1 MQPSGTEPSTR
12 PRLTLGLCALLHAF
26 THAMAVMLVPLYLLI
41 VHDLGLPGVR
51 SVALIVTVYTVV
63 YCLGAWHAGVLAD
76 RWDRKWL
83 LGIGLLGNSVAILG
97 MGLTR
102 RYEMLIAMGALAGV
116 FGSLFHPCANALVP
130 AHFPRNPGM
139 AIGLLGMGSGLGFYA
154 GPRFAGWRASRP
166 GWELPNLA
174 TWQRPC
180 VEMGVIGL
188 VAAIVFLILARE
200 APHRHAGAGAMDEAG
215 TARVGTSDGDGDAVL
230 PARASVEA
238 IVTDLRATPAATEP
252 ILAPRLRRLVWG
264 ISAVLGWRDFAGV
277 ASISLTSI
285 YLQRALHYST
295 DRTGI
300 VVGGMMLIGVLAN
313 PLFVY
318 LSHGRRRLPTLA
330 TTLLLGG
337 IALALVPWLPAA
349 WVIVPL
355 STFQFFQL
363 GGYSVSDAAM
373 LERVAPS
380 QRGRVVGQFL
390 ASAGTFAASSPWLM
404 GVWTDHLGADRGNP
418 AAYGPIF
425 GGLGAMMVLAM
436 FSTPIMARL
445 ALRRNDALGVTAKGA
460 LR

>member
-1 MQPSGTEPSTR
+1 MQTVAKESSGR

-26 THAMAVMLVPLYLLI
+26 THAMAVLLVPLYLLI

-51 SVALIVTVYTVV
+51 SAALIVTVYTVV

-102 RYEMLIAMGALAGV
+102 QYEMLIALGAIGGL

-139 AIGLLGMGSGLGFYA
+139 AIGLLGIGSGLGFYA

-166 GWELPNLA
+166 AWELPNLA

-188 VAAIVFLILARE
+188 IAAVVFLILAHE
-200 APHRHAGAGAMDEAG
+200 APHRHAGTSADELGSEA
-215 TARVGTSDGDGDAVL
+215 DGGGDAVL

-264 ISAVLGWRDFAGV
+264 IAALLGWRDFAGV
-277 ASISLTSI
+277 ASLSLASI

-295 DRTGI
+295 DRVGI

-318 LSHGRRRLPTLA
+318 FSHGRRRLPTLA
-330 TTLLLGG
+330 ITLLLGG

-363 GGYSVSDAAM
+363 GGYSISDAASWGSFSP
-373 LERVAPS
+373 RPGPS
-380 QRGRVVGQFL
+380 R
-390 ASAGTFAASSPWLM
+390 
-404 GVWTDHLGADRGNP
+404 
-418 AAYGPIF
+418 
-425 GGLGAMMVLAM
+425 
-436 FSTPIMARL
+436 RL
-445 ALRRNDALGVTAKGA
+445 RPF
-460 LR
+460 

>member
-1 MQPSGTEPSTR
+1 MQHPATKPSSR

-26 THAMAVMLVPLYLLI
+26 THAMAVLLVPLYLLI

-51 SVALIVTVYTVV
+51 SAALIVTVYTVV

-102 RYEMLIAMGALAGV
+102 EYEALIALAILGGL
-116 FGSLFHPCANALVP
+116 FGSLFHPSANSLVP
-130 AHFPRNPGM
+130 AHFPKNPGM

-154 GPRFAGWRASRP
+154 GPRFAGWRASQP
-166 GWELPNLA
+166 GWELPSLA

-188 VAAIVFLILARE
+188 IAGVLFLILARE
-200 APHRHAGAGAMDEAG
+200 APRWQAMADSQAPGGGAANDN
-215 TARVGTSDGDGDAVL
+215 GDAVL

-238 IVTDLRATPAATEP
+238 IVTGLRATPLSSEP
-252 ILAPRLRRLVWG
+252 QLSPSMRKLVLG
-264 ISAVLGWRDFAGV
+264 IAAVLGWRDFAGV
-277 ASISLTSI
+277 ASISLASI
-285 YLQRALHYST
+285 YLQRALHFSA
-295 DRTGI
+295 DRAGI

-318 LSHGRRRLPTLA
+318 LSPGRRRLPALA
-330 TTLLLGG
+330 ATLLLGG
-337 IALALVPWLPAA
+337 IALAIVPWLPAV
-349 WVIVPL
+349 WVILPL
-355 STFQFFQL
+355 SAFQFFQL
-363 GGYSVSDAAM
+363 GGYSISDAAM
-373 LERVAPS
+373 LERVGPA

-390 ASAGTFAASSPWLM
+390 ASAGTLAALSPFLM

-418 AAYGPIF
+418 SAYGPIF
-425 GGLGAMMVLAM
+425 GSLGAMMILAM
-436 FSTPIMARL
+436 FSTPIIAKL
-445 ALRRNDALGVTAKGA
+445 APR
-460 LR
+460 